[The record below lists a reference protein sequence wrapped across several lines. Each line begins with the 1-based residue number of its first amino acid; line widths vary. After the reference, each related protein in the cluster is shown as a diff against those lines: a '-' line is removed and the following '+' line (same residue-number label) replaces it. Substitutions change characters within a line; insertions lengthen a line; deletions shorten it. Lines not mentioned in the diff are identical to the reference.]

1 MPLPEDE
8 AALVEDTAPAPAEDA
23 ALQEETAPEE
33 EIAPAAED
41 KAVLERKRPHPPQLM
56 RAEG

>member
-1 MPLPEDE
+1 MPVQENE
-8 AALVEDTAPAPAEDA
+8 AALVGDTAPAPAEDA

-41 KAVLERKRPHPPQLM
+41 EAVLERKRPRPRQLM